1 MRNRLSSLGSRNKRM
16 VGEGLQELSR
26 RLDFRCIDGLAE
38 RVIFR
43 EFYPR
48 GLTALDDLDETT
60 LGTRPTMSHVTARLE
75 IENLLDTMGLG
86 EPAASNDDVGHA
98 RTATRPEAKQPPHC
112 RPVHRGTPAPVRAAI
127 SCARAP
133 IASASPARKAGRR
146 RG

>member
-1 MRNRLSSLGSRNKRM
+1 LRNRLSSLGSRNKRM

-48 GLTALDDLDETT
+48 GLTALDDLNETT

-75 IENLLDTMGLG
+75 IENLLDMMGLG
-86 EPAASNDDVGHA
+86 VPAASNDDDGQV
-98 RTATRPEAKQPPHC
+98 
-112 RPVHRGTPAPVRAAI
+112 RGRDAA
-127 SCARAP
+127 
-133 IASASPARKAGRR
+133 
-146 RG
+146 